1 MTSECSNVPCVDSV
15 YQWWLQKKNDGTDT
29 LEDVTIFP
37 NMTSTALN
45 ASNMIIKKDVLPSN
59 TKFTLKLIVTSQSGS
74 QGFGVLD
81 FETAG
86 APHSGHC
93 TPSVSEGVALETE
106 FIFECLNWADKSKPL
121 SYEFRIGDDPIS
133 YGNSPKSVST
143 VLPNGKPED
152 QHRVQ
157 ITIIVKNFVGVAVT
171 ETVFVKVF
179 KKTYISIFY
188 VFTFTK
194 YSDISDLKVFFP
206 LIYSANFKNRYLF
219 WYTFLLVV
227 ALLDG

>member
-15 YQWWLQKKNDGTDT
+15 YQWLLQKKNDTTDA

-45 ASNMIIKKDVLPSN
+45 ASNMIFKKDVLPSN

-74 QGFGVLD
+74 QGFGVLH

-93 TPSVSEGVALETE
+93 KPSVSEGVALETE
-106 FIFECLNWADKSKPL
+106 FLFECLNWEDKSKPL
-121 SYEFRIGDDPIS
+121 SYEFRVGDDPIS

-143 VLPNGKPED
+143 VLPSGKPED

-171 ETVFVKVF
+171 ETVFVKVL
-179 KKTYISIFY
+179 TQLLLIFLG
-188 VFTFTK
+188 F
-194 YSDISDLKVFFP
+194 
-206 LIYSANFKNRYLF
+206 
-219 WYTFLLVV
+219 
-227 ALLDG
+227 

>member
-1 MTSECSNVPCVDSV
+1 MTSKCSNVPCVDSV
-15 YQWWLQKKNDGTDT
+15 YQWRLQKKNDATDT

-171 ETVFVKVF
+171 ETVLVKVF
-179 KKTYISIFY
+179 
-188 VFTFTK
+188 
-194 YSDISDLKVFFP
+194 
-206 LIYSANFKNRYLF
+206 
-219 WYTFLLVV
+219 
-227 ALLDG
+227 